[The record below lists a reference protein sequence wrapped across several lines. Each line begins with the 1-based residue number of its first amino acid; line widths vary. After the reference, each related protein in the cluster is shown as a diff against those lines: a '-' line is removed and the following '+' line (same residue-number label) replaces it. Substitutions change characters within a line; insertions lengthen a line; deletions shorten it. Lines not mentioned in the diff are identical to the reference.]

1 MLTKITCS
9 ESHPGIP
16 IDRTDRERT
25 PRSSSHDETSR
36 RDVTYTWRDVV
47 RCCSRRISIDDDV
60 MLSGVIN
67 SFRRTTGVIYASPR
81 RAREDPARGMI
92 DTRGVGRRSGTE
104 AEEATGKQRR
114 WDGRRGVY
122 SPTSSVRT
130 PISRV
135 VTTRRGTCRRRGHST
150 ARLSPIIS
158 SHACDRVHL
167 HARGN
172 AAASRLKF
180 RAAARLRISAAHE
193 ASHPLLHP
201 VARSFKRRV
210 ARTAESAPFVPLRRA
225 ATGIHPRG
233 IPSSLDAS
241 LTGRARVASSAPNY
255 ADTPGFTQSPVIMV
269 GGVTRAGV
277 KLVLAVGLI
286 SRIGARGRVESQN
299 AIRVPR

>member
-1 MLTKITCS
+1 VSSTRGRGAHAK
-9 ESHPGIP
+9 
-16 IDRTDRERT
+16 T
-25 PRSSSHDETSR
+25 PREGLEHGAESKRRKQRASNADETAG
-36 RDVTYTWRDVV
+36 W
-47 RCCSRRISIDDDV
+47 
-60 MLSGVIN
+60 
-67 SFRRTTGVIYASPR
+67 
-81 RAREDPARGMI
+81 
-92 DTRGVGRRSGTE
+92 
-104 AEEATGKQRR
+104 
-114 WDGRRGVY
+114 RGVY

-150 ARLSPIIS
+150 AHLPPIIS

-180 RAAARLRISAAHE
+180 RAAARLRISVAHE

-210 ARTAESAPFVPLRRA
+210 ARTAESAPFVPLRHA

-255 ADTPGFTQSPVIMV
+255 ADTPGVTQSPVIMV
-269 GGVTRAGV
+269 EGGGAGGDVTRAGI
-277 KLVLAVGLI
+277 KLVFAVGLI
-286 SRIGARGRVESQN
+286 SRAAPLKVRTRYEYRDRSDGWTGASLRVNVGKIYLVSNATCKRVAADITFTISRLLIKLLIDIDVKTFGRLFFVLDC
-299 AIRVPR
+299 IKGI